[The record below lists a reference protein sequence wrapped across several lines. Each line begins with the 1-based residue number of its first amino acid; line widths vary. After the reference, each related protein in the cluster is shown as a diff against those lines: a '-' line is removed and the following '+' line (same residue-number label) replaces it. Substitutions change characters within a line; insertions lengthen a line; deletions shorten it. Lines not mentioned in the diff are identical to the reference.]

1 MVTKTKSL
9 TLEPVIEVLAST
21 FDPNPPPFTSSMEDW
36 SAWER
41 EVFERVGL
49 GGLFRVGAWVRV
61 RDLVA
66 LPHACETIVRAAV
79 QQHNRDPLSEDDPI
93 DFVLACGIAI
103 EVDGL
108 DRAWPG
114 CCADW
119 RAIQKLSDVLT
130 TMPSGAQSIWI
141 GHDAGALSI
150 TVLDPTR
157 VQLCTRQDE
166 SVDETETWEMDQAVV
181 VQAIDAANDLIA
193 RFQTIAR
200 PWISRLPEVV

>member
-21 FDPNPPPFTSSMEDW
+21 FDPNLPPFTSMEDW
-36 SAWER
+36 SAWEG
-41 EVFERVGL
+41 EVLERVGL

-66 LPHACETIVRAAV
+66 LPDACETIVRATV
-79 QQHNRDPLSEDDPI
+79 QQHNGDPLSEDEPI
-93 DFVLACGIAI
+93 DYVLACGIAI
-103 EVDGL
+103 EVDGI

-119 RAIQKLSDVLT
+119 GAIEELSKVLT

-141 GHDAGALSI
+141 GHDGGALSI
-150 TVLDPTR
+150 TVLDPTTVR
-157 VQLCTRQDE
+157 LCTRQDE

-181 VQAIDAANDLIA
+181 LQGIAAANELIA
-193 RFQTIAR
+193 RFQAIAH
-200 PWISRLPEVV
+200 PWISRPSEVV